1 MSPHMVAIMEWI
13 SELIGGHSTAHAI
26 FLLGIVASCG
36 LALGSLKIRGVGL
49 GIGGVLFSGLLA
61 GHLGLRIDPRTLEFA
76 REFGLIL
83 FVYTIGMQ
91 VGPGFIASLRNQ
103 GLPLNLLAAAIVMTG
118 AVVTIVINK
127 IAAVPIAAAVGL
139 FSGATTNT
147 PSLGAAQEAI
157 KGLPGVTADLISA
170 PAVACAV
177 AYPFGLL
184 GIILAM
190 LVLRG
195 MFKVDVKKE
204 ADALEGASKS
214 PQLSTINLV
223 VQNENLEGLRI
234 DQIPGI
240 SAMGVVISRFQ
251 HGKSIEVAKPESVL
265 HKNDILLAVGSPAA
279 LEQLRVVVGAAT
291 STDLRDLQSPLITRR
306 IVVTKKAVLGKA
318 IGELD
323 LARSYNVN
331 ITRIT
336 RAEVELSARSDMR
349 LQFGDMLVVVGEQD
363 AIERAAA
370 AFGNSVKQLNH
381 TEIIPIFIGISLGV
395 FFGTLPVA
403 LPWLPAPVKLGL
415 AGGPLLTAIVLSR
428 IGRIGPLLWHM
439 PINANFALREIGLIL
454 FLACVGLASGERF
467 FETLI
472 HGNGLAWIGYG
483 ALITMLPLL
492 VCGTLGRLYFRLN
505 FPQLCG
511 LLAGSMTSPALSFA
525 NTVAKSDAP
534 SVAFATVYPLT
545 MLLRVLVA
553 QILVLTLS

>member
-492 VCGTLGRLYFRLN
+492 VCGTVGRLYFRLN